1 MKVRDIITEHP
12 TCATADQT
20 LADAARMMKECDCGA
35 IPVVE
40 DQASRR
46 PLGIITDR
54 DIVIR
59 GIAEGRQ
66 PSSTAIQNCMTKSLV
81 TASPDDDLDECAK
94 LMEKHQVRR
103 ILVVENDA
111 VAGIVAQ
118 AHIARNASR
127 STAGNMVQEI
137 SEDR

>member
-1 MKVRDIITEHP
+1 MKVRDLMTEHP
-12 TCATADQT
+12 TCATADQS

-59 GIAEGRQ
+59 GIAEGLQ
-66 PSSTAIQNCMTKSLV
+66 PATTAIQSCMTKSLV
-81 TASPDDDLDECAK
+81 TVGLDEDLDDCVK
-94 LMEKHQVRR
+94 LMERHQVRR
-103 ILVVENDA
+103 ILVVDDDA
-111 VAGIVAQ
+111 VAGIVTQ
-118 AHIARNASR
+118 AHIARNASK
-127 STAGNMVQEI
+127 SIAGDMVQEI

>member
-1 MKVRDIITEHP
+1 MKVRDIMTENP
-12 TCATADQT
+12 ACATTDQT
-20 LADAARMMKECDCGA
+20 LVEAARMMKECDCGA

-40 DQASRR
+40 DRASLR

-59 GIAEGRQ
+59 GIAEGAE
-66 PSSTAIQNCMTKSLV
+66 PSTAAIASCMSKSPV
-81 TASPDDDLDECAK
+81 TVSPDDDLEDCVK

-103 ILVVENDA
+103 ILVVEDES
-111 VAGIVAQ
+111 VKGIVTQ
-118 AHIARNASR
+118 AHIARNAGI
-127 STAGNMVQEI
+127 STSGEVLQEI